1 MVATV
6 KDSGNRRTFSSGAV
20 RDIQE
25 GKGRCDLL
33 PVGVCASLM
42 DIRQIADC
50 LCYIDEFMHDN
61 HDEHLYHAIREFC
74 EYVGWDIC
82 TCLLECSIHYE
93 DGANKYGERNWEKG
107 IELHSFIDSG
117 IRHLLKFVRGDVDEP
132 HDRAFVWNM
141 LGAIWTN
148 KYRHDLCDIDLS
160 EINKD
165 ADFSDDLNYSGTDQ
179 TDLIA
184 GQMYIPKF

>member
-1 MVATV
+1 MSTV
-6 KDSGNRRTFSSGAV
+6 KDSGNRRTFASGAV

-42 DIRQIADC
+42 EVGHIEDC
-50 LCYIDEFMHDN
+50 LCYIDAFMHDN
-61 HDEHLYHAIREFC
+61 HNEHIYHAIREFC

-148 KYRHDLCDIDLS
+148 KYRHDLCDIDLP
-160 EINKD
+160 EIEAD
-165 ADFSDDLNYSGTDQ
+165 ADFFRMT
-179 TDLIA
+179 
-184 GQMYIPKF
+184 